1 MDISVIKA
9 NKTNT
14 DNGIFIG
21 DLAPKQLLEFINVHC
36 PYCKKW
42 FEESRELLNEA
53 VNANK
58 IQRIIKLIDRP
69 KESLQRGN
77 IMHRFVTTDNAQQTL
92 ADLTKIFATQAQ
104 WGNLSL
110 EEVAEFAKNELHLSE
125 HNHLEYAQKLVKE
138 TEQATIKFVPT
149 IIIGDHIFDEN
160 IDQETLTSYIN

>member
-1 MDISVIKA
+1 MDISVIKT
-9 NKTNT
+9 NKTNK

-21 DLAPKQLLEFINVHC
+21 DLAPKQLLEFINVRC

-77 IMHRFVTTDNAQQTL
+77 VMHRFVTTDHAQQTL

-125 HNHLEYAQKLVKE
+125 HNHLEYAQKLVEE

-149 IIIGDHIFDEN
+149 IVIGDHIFDEN
-160 IDQETLTSYIN
+160 IDQETLTGYID